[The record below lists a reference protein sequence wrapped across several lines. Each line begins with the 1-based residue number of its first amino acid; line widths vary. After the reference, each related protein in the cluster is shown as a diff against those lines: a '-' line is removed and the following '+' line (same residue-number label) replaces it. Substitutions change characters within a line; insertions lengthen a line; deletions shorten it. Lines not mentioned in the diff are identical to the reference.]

1 MNIQGELEIFI
12 SQIESSKNRALCDLC
27 LSLIDLKRVK
37 KSIYSLDENRLK
49 RAIEYAQK
57 IKRSDLVSLLQL
69 LQALS
74 ILKNS

>member
-1 MNIQGELEIFI
+1 MKIQRELERFI
-12 SQIESSKNRALCDLC
+12 PQIKSSNHALCDLC
-27 LSLIDLKRVK
+27 LCLIDLNQVK

-49 RAIEYAQK
+49 RAIEYAQQ

>member
-1 MNIQGELEIFI
+1 MIEQ
-12 SQIESSKNRALCDLC
+12 SQ
-27 LSLIDLKRVK
+27 

-57 IKRSDLVSLLQL
+57 IKRHDLVTLLQL